1 MSYWAPEQGWQRP
14 CEHWASNHFVASLFF
29 SSGFCSSD
37 DESSDRPPITLKL
50 STEHHNTHVQGGKTH
65 THLYHKHWCDVKIQK
80 LSFCTF
86 SRRWQRLVNA
96 DSREWRGHALL
107 ACWHGD
113 GGVWGGEV
121 CVRGGRGE
129 WLHDPGETHRNDL
142 SVAAFK
148 MNPQN
153 WQTSLKGEKW
163 IMGNIL
169 HHSCP
174 SGSVQC
180 ENFVFIRTSFVTECL
195 CVRNAQKHRIVSWCC
210 CDVIPVFSL
219 CVSVVR
225 VVSVLAARDL
235 YGFIRGQRPTQ
246 LHLLLLQTDRR

>member
-1 MSYWAPEQGWQRP
+1 MAAIGQRWQQRV
-14 CEHWASNHFVASLFF
+14 EKT
-29 SSGFCSSD
+29 
-37 DESSDRPPITLKL
+37 RPP
-50 STEHHNTHVQGGKTH
+50 G
-65 THLYHKHWCDVKIQK
+65 
-80 LSFCTF
+80 
-86 SRRWQRLVNA
+86 
-96 DSREWRGHALL
+96 LL
-107 ACWHGD
+107 ARRRRSVRWW
-113 GGVWGGEV
+113 GVCARWT
-121 CVRGGRGE
+121 RRMTS
-129 WLHDPGETHRNDL
+129 WSRWDTHRNDL

-148 MNPQN
+148 TNPQN
-153 WQTSLKGEKW
+153 WQTNLKGEKW

-180 ENFVFIRTSFVTECL
+180 ENFVFIRTCFVTEGL
-195 CVRNAQKHRIVSWCC
+195 CVKNAQKHRIVSWCC